1 MALGTRDTTS
11 LVTLTGWD
19 AAELRKFA
27 LADGTTYDQ
36 VVAQINIAMG
46 ALNAELYNNPLYGTL
61 ASYTDQPDIEYNM
74 GASAGMELHTEY
86 GMPDNQRA
94 ITEGHMLPLQK
105 WDRGLGWTWD
115 YLKDARLNQIQAD
128 IALGIQDIRDRWRVQ
143 LFTRLLQRGDDSGAA
158 KGLGTSGLSP
168 GFATTAGSTGVDFTP
183 PTFGG
188 STFSSTHEHY
198 IPIAGGAFTAAVFQ
212 DIRAELR
219 EHGHMAPYD
228 VLIGISDETTVRGL
242 TGFVPVAQQQVAYGT
257 SVSLATFQ
265 AEDDE
270 RSGSYYI
277 GIIEDCR
284 VRVVPGMPQYYG
296 FGYKTYGMNNPR
308 NPLRVRVERGRSMP
322 MFTAMTNPKSGRGY
336 YPIQQLILYGEFGVG
351 VGDRTNGTPRYVNNA
366 AWSDGTPT

>member
-1 MALGTRDTTS
+1 
-11 LVTLTGWD
+11 
-19 AAELRKFA
+19 
-27 LADGTTYDQ
+27 
-36 VVAQINIAMG
+36 
-46 ALNAELYNNPLYGTL
+46 
-61 ASYTDQPDIEYNM
+61 
-74 GASAGMELHTEY
+74 
-86 GMPDNQRA
+86 
-94 ITEGHMLPLQK
+94 
-105 WDRGLGWTWD
+105 
-115 YLKDARLNQIQAD
+115 
-128 IALGIQDIRDRWRVQ
+128 
-143 LFTRLLQRGDDSGAA
+143 
-158 KGLGTSGLSP
+158 
-168 GFATTAGSTGVDFTP
+168 
-183 PTFGG
+183 
-188 STFSSTHEHY
+188 
-198 IPIAGGAFTAAVFQ
+198 
-212 DIRAELR
+212 
-219 EHGHMAPYD
+219 MAPYD